1 LKLVIDIGNTSAKIA
16 IFDNTGL
23 IDLQTVVE
31 NLHESLINTFKKY
44 PSITSSIVSAVS
56 DYDNRIP
63 EFLKK
68 NSNFL
73 ELTHSTP
80 VPFTNKYSTP
90 QTLGKDRIA
99 IAAAAISMFPHENVL
114 VIDAG
119 TCVTYDFVDSSGEYL
134 GGSISP
140 GLIMRLKAL
149 NNYTNKL
156 PLESLPEPNSV
167 IELIGESTRTSI
179 LSGVVIG
186 LKSEL
191 EHITNQYEIQFS
203 PLKVVISGGDYKYF
217 ENTSKSN
224 IFASPN
230 IVINGLKEILI
241 FNEED

>member
-1 LKLVIDIGNTSAKIA
+1 MKLVIDIGNTSAKIA
-16 IFDNTGL
+16 IYDNSSL
-23 IDLQTVVE
+23 IDLRTVEE
-31 NLHESLINTFKKY
+31 NFYESLINTFQKY
-44 PSITSSIVSAVS
+44 PSITSSIVSAVTN
-56 DYDNRIP
+56 YDDRIP
-63 EFLKK
+63 AILKK
-68 NSNFL
+68 NSSFL

-80 VPFTNKYSTP
+80 VPFINKYSTP

-99 IAAAAISMFPHENVL
+99 IAAAAVSMFPDENIL

-119 TCVTYDFVDSSGEYL
+119 TCVTYDFVNSSGEYL

-140 GLIMRLKAL
+140 GLVMRLKAL

-156 PLESLPEPNSV
+156 PLESLPEHNSV
-167 IELIGESTRTSI
+167 IELIGKSTRTSI

-186 LKSEL
+186 LKSEV
-191 EHITNQYEIQFS
+191 EHIINQYELQFS

-217 ENTSKSN
+217 EKTSKSN

-230 IVINGLKEILI
+230 FVINGLKEILI